1 MADGNN
7 DSSGGPPPPAS
18 PPPATPPP
26 ADPPKTFSQ
35 DDVNR
40 LMGERAAQAKTA
52 AVKEIAEKL
61 GVPVDD
67 AKSIIE
73 KHIKAEKDAMSE
85 AEKAAAAAKTDREAA
100 AMELTA
106 ARHERTSAR
115 VTNALSTAGILDEKT
130 RIEIA
135 VLVAAKLD
143 PSQEATQEQVTAA
156 VDAVKEAVPVLFGK
170 ATLPP
175 SGEPGKT
182 ATPPPP
188 GGAAQQTAAE
198 RGRER
203 ALSFQGLPPAK

>member
-1 MADGNN
+1 MADENN
-7 DSSGGPPPPAS
+7 DQSGDTK
-18 PPPATPPP
+18 PPATPPVI
-26 ADPPKTFSQ
+26 DPPKTFSQ

-52 AVKEIAEKL
+52 AVKEIAEQL

-73 KHIKAEKDAMSE
+73 KHIKAEKAAMSE
-85 AEKAAAAAKTDREAA
+85 AEKAAADAKTDREAA

-106 ARHERTSAR
+106 ARLERTSAR
-115 VTNALSTAGILDEKT
+115 VTNALSTAGVTDEKT
-130 RIEIA
+130 RTEIA

-143 PSQEATQEQVTAA
+143 MSQEATSEQVTAA
-156 VDAVKEAVPVLFGK
+156 VNAVKEAVPMLFT
-170 ATLPP
+170 ASTILPP

-198 RGRER
+198 RGRSR
-203 ALSFQGLPPAK
+203 ALSYQGLPSTK